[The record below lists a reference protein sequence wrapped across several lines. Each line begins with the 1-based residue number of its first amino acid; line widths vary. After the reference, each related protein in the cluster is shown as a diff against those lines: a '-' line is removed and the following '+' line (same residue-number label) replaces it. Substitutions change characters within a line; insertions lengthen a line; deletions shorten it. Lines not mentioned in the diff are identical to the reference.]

1 MHLPSVTTTLVASLS
16 LLSAITALPYAIS
29 EQQAAKCLERRAI
42 SSPDNAGKLHTIGA
56 NPEGPLIDDIEKV
69 TAQVMPRLCRAQESQ
84 PEPPKS
90 GCHHLLGLLPRI
102 CRPFET
108 PNPDPSSPEG
118 EQPAVTATQS
128 SPSTSR
134 SLLDIPKP
142 TEGSMLTMR

>member
-69 TAQVMPRLCRAQESQ
+69 TAQVMPRLCRAQPCPGSLPDVPPPLKSSNSTTPESQQRSQ
-84 PEPPKS
+84 PES
-90 GCHHLLGLLPRI
+90 ESERRLRVDSI
-102 CRPFET
+102 
-108 PNPDPSSPEG
+108 
-118 EQPAVTATQS
+118 
-128 SPSTSR
+128 
-134 SLLDIPKP
+134 IY
-142 TEGSMLTMR
+142 